1 MTRITFYSNA
11 EDRLQAACSWLA
23 ANWREKKSTVV
34 FAPEREMAERL
45 DRMLWMQPATGFL
58 PHCGAGSALAG
69 ETPVLIANQ
78 LDEVQQDACLLNLG
92 DEIPPGFSRFEEL
105 VEIVSTEDAVRL
117 PARERFRFYRERG
130 YALENRNVA
139 DGFASGR

>member
-11 EDRLQAACSWLA
+11 DDRLQAACSWLA

-34 FAPEREMAERL
+34 FAPEPEVAERL

-69 ETPVLIANQ
+69 ETPVLIARQ
-78 LDEVQQDACLLNLG
+78 LEDVKQDACLLNLG

-105 VEIVSTEDAVRL
+105 VEIVSTSDAVRL

-139 DGFASGR
+139 DGFESGR